1 MKKFIAIMLVA
12 IVAFAAFANGSSE
25 AEVGAGI
32 AGTKENPTI
41 LRAGT
46 SVNYSTDPNSAYMV
60 FEREFNAKLMELS
73 GGTIGYEVIYGSAL
87 GNNTQI
93 LAQLKAG
100 TLDFMPTGFDLATNL
115 KNSDKFYA
123 VCMPY
128 VFANDEQMDAF
139 FETELWAEMVED
151 IRSANNIRILGLMCH
166 QPARSFNTKKPIVHP
181 SDLKGLKM
189 RVPES
194 TVQMELWKAMGAS
207 PTVVPGSE
215 IYTGIESGI
224 ADGQENDIV
233 SSVAMKFIE
242 VAPYYTEVDYIKQ
255 CCLLY
260 MSDTTWQKMTE
271 QEREW
276 LQEAREYAEEI
287 ATACYGRKME
297 SARQAFEDGKGGLVE
312 FDYNEWK
319 EFFSDIV
326 RNVFDGKFFP
336 AGLYDQIQSTPY

>member
-1 MKKFIAIMLVA
+1 MKKALTILLVMLLT
-12 IVAFAAFANGSSE
+12 FAVFANGETETAGSK
-25 AEVGAGI
+25 GI
-32 AGTKENPTI
+32 AGTKEKPTI

-46 SVNYSTDPNSAYMV
+46 SANISTDPDNAYMV

-73 GGTIGYEVIYGSAL
+73 GGTIGYEVVYGSAL

-115 KNSDKFYA
+115 QNSEKFYA

-128 VFANDEQMDAF
+128 VFDNDEQMDAF
-139 FETELWAEMVED
+139 FKTELWAEMVED

-166 QPARSFNTKKPIVHP
+166 QPARAFNTKRPIVHP
-181 SDLKGLKM
+181 SDLKGFKM

-207 PTVVPGSE
+207 PTVVPGPE
-215 IYTGIESGI
+215 IYTGLESGI

-233 SSVAMKFIE
+233 SSVSGKYIE

-260 MSDTTWQKMTE
+260 MSDSTWQKMTE
-271 QEREW
+271 EERGW
-276 LQEAREYAEEI
+276 LEEARQYACEL
-287 ATACYGRKME
+287 ATACYTRKLE
-297 SARQAFEDGKGGLVE
+297 SSRKAFAEGKGGIVE
-312 FDYNEWK
+312 FDFAEWK

-326 RNVFDGKFFP
+326 HTVFDGKFYP